1 MLTCLFMFT
10 VSKQDK
16 CLTQKINRSIL
27 PDNFWY
33 NFSYRGISQTSTPY
47 ATETQTQLVLYA
59 DKLFMHKIHRGIDY
73 WWSESFPSL
82 QFKLITRLFRFNF
95 KKVWIYVQ
103 KAMESNTHDQNLIV
117 IFLPIIFILRIILIF
132 SWDLNVAFKLI
143 LNK

>member
-82 QFKLITRLFRFNF
+82 QFKLITRLFRFNKKKSMDLCPEGYGIKYSWSKPYRNFFANHFHFTNYFNFFLGF
-95 KKVWIYVQ
+95 KCC
-103 KAMESNTHDQNLIV
+103 
-117 IFLPIIFILRIILIF
+117 F
-132 SWDLNVAFKLI
+132 
-143 LNK
+143 